1 MSAQQQQQ
9 QQQQHYVAA
18 AAASSEGIFRYE
30 RVLQLYDL
38 VTRLVDQVF
47 ETLREAANDRARKID
62 PSRAAHYFTL
72 GLGSIEN
79 WGYDIQEHEARDA
92 LRKFPQLQALLE
104 YTVVT
109 YVKELYQD
117 TPEVR
122 VQIRL
127 PPLSAWLFAVYRR
140 LAASIEM
147 RRMTWWRVDSLHRRR
162 MIMDAMR
169 FGLAD
174 VLENHISEDY
184 NVAVAVA
191 APMVL
196 DSAPVPSLPQ
206 QPAPA
211 SQHNDDDTDNDND
224 NGGEPRQP
232 SRRDS
237 RRSDTRD
244 DDFGAEIDERD
255 CRRRS
260 SSTRDSSGHGHNN
273 DRRKSSGISVTKRDD
288 SGSGSGSD
296 DDDRRRSSRR
306 R

>member
-1 MSAQQQQQ
+1 MSATQQL
-9 QQQQHYVAA
+9 
-18 AAASSEGIFRYE
+18 AASSEGIFRYE

-47 ETLREAANDRARKID
+47 ETLREAADDRARKVD
-62 PSRAAHYFTL
+62 PSRAAHYFAL

-79 WGYDIQEHEARDA
+79 WGYDLQEHEARDA

-117 TPEVR
+117 TPEIR

-147 RRMTWWRVDSLHRRR
+147 RRMTWWCLDSLHRRR

-184 NVAVAVA
+184 SA
-191 APMVL
+191 APML
-196 DSAPVPSLPQ
+196 PDTAPAPPPPQ
-206 QPAPA
+206 QQPEPAPR
-211 SQHNDDDTDNDND
+211 HNNDDDNANDNSG
-224 NGGEPRQP
+224 GGEPRQS

-237 RRSDTRD
+237 TADIRD
-244 DDFGAEIDERD
+244 DDFGAEINERD
-255 CRRRS
+255 HRRR
-260 SSTRDSSGHGHNN
+260 SSTRDSSSHGHNN

-288 SGSGSGSD
+288 SGSGSD
-296 DDDRRRSSRR
+296 DDDRRRSSHKHSRR